1 MIGRLSGKVA
11 IVTGSG
17 QGIGRAT
24 AIAMAKE
31 GAGVVTNSRKPGTS
45 GGDAETT
52 TREIEEM
59 GGQSVPFFGD
69 ISDFDVARKLVETA
83 VDRFDGADIL
93 INNAGIGSANMIW
106 DMTEQ
111 EWDSVI
117 DICLKGSFN
126 CIRHAAGWMIRQK
139 WGRIIN
145 TTSFAWLGTAG
156 RASYNAAKAGVVGLT
171 RGVAKE
177 VGGYRVTCN
186 AYAPWATTRL
196 SKSPEAIAVYKKR
209 VEIGDWTR
217 ELYDAVMNMPAPET
231 IPPLLVYLSTKE
243 AADIN
248 GQIFNVYGNTISIYS
263 EPEKKKSIVKDEG
276 LWTVDELISQ
286 VPKTLLKGYRNPA
299 SAQPAE

>member
-1 MIGRLSGKVA
+1 MIGRLTGKVA

-24 AIAMAKE
+24 AIAMAQE
-31 GAGVVTNSRKPGTS
+31 GAGVLTNSRKPGTS

-52 TREIEEM
+52 TKEIREL
-59 GGQSVPFFGD
+59 GGQSLPFFGD
-69 ISDFDVARKLVETA
+69 VSDFDVARKLVETA
-83 VDRFDGADIL
+83 VDRLGGADIL
-93 INNAGIGSANMIW
+93 INNAGIGSANMVW
-106 DMTEQ
+106 DMTEE

-117 DICLKGSFN
+117 NICLKGSFN
-126 CIRHAAGWMIRQK
+126 CMRHAARWMIRQK

-177 VGGYRVTCN
+177 VGGYGVTCN
-186 AYAPWATTRL
+186 AYALWASTRL

-209 VEIGDWTR
+209 LEIGDWTR
-217 ELYDAVMNMPAPET
+217 KLYDAVMNMPAPET
-231 IPPLLVYLSTKE
+231 IPPLLVYLSTNE

-248 GQIFNVYGNTISIYS
+248 GQIFDVHGNTISIYS

-276 LWTVDELISQ
+276 RWTVDELISQ
-286 VPKTLLKGYRNPA
+286 VPKTLLKGDKTTTP
-299 SAQPAE
+299 AQPAE